1 MSFTLDDMEVS
12 NTKRIVILGK
22 TGAGKSSLANTIF
35 GEELFTINHSL
46 NSETR
51 ECQAQTKCVN
61 GRNIT
66 LIDTPGFFDTDR
78 PEEELKAEIVKCI
91 IECAPGPHAFLIVF
105 KLEKFTQQEKD
116 VIEKIRQ
123 YFSEEAFE
131 YATVV
136 FTHGDQLH
144 QGQTIKESVDQN
156 KFMRDLVKKC
166 GGRCHVIDN
175 KYWNESPK
183 DEYRNNQFQVE
194 ELLKTI
200 DKPVLPNKR
209 SCYTNEM
216 LQRVQEE
223 ITVEE
228 RCIRTSS
235 GNMSEE
241 EITQQA
247 RVNVF
252 EKLLIKAAGIATGA
266 LLGALCGVGVIV
278 RVVYLIL
285 KVSSDFQLARDALKT
300 VGVAAARAA
309 GIRVGTSTGAENT
322 TTGTSTGGENTT
334 TGTSTGGEENTTTGG
349 TVGAAGITVTLLG
362 KVTVVAA
369 AGGAVIGGCKGYNA
383 AEGADTAWEAAK
395 RAAGAVKEETIS
407 VFDNINGAV
416 NRLSR

>member
-1 MSFTLDDMEVS
+1 MTKSITKIYNLLPRQSLTLFFLLTYINIHVLL
-12 NTKRIVILGK
+12 IAVLGK
-22 TGAGKSSLANTIF
+22 TGAGKSSLCNTMSGRDVF
-35 GEELFTINHSL
+35 KINHTA
-46 NSETR
+46 NSETT
-51 ECQAQTKCVN
+51 QSQTKCVN

-91 IECAPGPHAFLIVF
+91 TECAPGPHAFLIVF

-156 KFMRDLVKKC
+156 KFMSDLVKKC

-200 DKPVLPNKR
+200 DKPVLSNKR

-266 LLGALCGVGVIV
+266 LLGALCGFSTTIIFITI
-278 RVVYLIL
+278 IL
-285 KVSSDFQLARDALKT
+285 FPYS
-300 VGVAAARAA
+300 
-309 GIRVGTSTGAENT
+309 
-322 TTGTSTGGENTT
+322 
-334 TGTSTGGEENTTTGG
+334 
-349 TVGAAGITVTLLG
+349 LLE
-362 KVTVVAA
+362 KHHSV
-369 AGGAVIGGCKGYNA
+369 CQK
-383 AEGADTAWEAAK
+383 K
-395 RAAGAVKEETIS
+395 R
-407 VFDNINGAV
+407 
-416 NRLSR
+416 